1 VFLRVDADKERGN
14 IDHLLANTDVALSDQ
29 NTSMVDGLGK
39 TLLKDLGLESSLHE
53 SLSGQ
58 LKDIIEGVLLVSQKT
73 ISLQAAE
80 KRRSLEESL
89 GVFWVQSEESTSRL
103 RSGGEVGM
111 KRESSKRNDAYLT
124 NFGEKEL
131 DTPDLSLAT
140 KSIFTA

>member
-1 VFLRVDADKERGN
+1 LSVRRVNSKINVFLRVDADKERGN

-111 KRESSKRNDAYLT
+111 KR
-124 NFGEKEL
+124 
-131 DTPDLSLAT
+131 
-140 KSIFTA
+140 IF